1 MRNSRISV
9 LLLKWLLIVCQSE
22 YHICQTSAQIVLQ
35 STRFMSALPGDEVTL
50 DCSMAAGVRMSSY
63 IMYWYKQDHYGEP
76 IQFIIKENDRPTQKY
91 EAILNTNDNRFSLKV
106 SKVTAQDSVTYYCA
120 AGHSEARTAY
130 FGNGTKLTVLDR
142 DIAEPKVKILQPS
155 GIETRCKKTITL
167 VCVAENFYP
176 DHVSITWTLGDKE
189 IKENVA
195 TDPYATEDKKNFFR
209 QTSRLKVSKKEFK
222 PQNKYIC
229 TVSMYNGT
237 QPIFEIAKEIN
248 GIEGISLDVN

>member
-1 MRNSRISV
+1 MMMAAI
-9 LLLKWLLIVCQSE
+9 IICTGTDSE
-22 YHICQTSAQIVLQ
+22 TSAQIVLQ

-120 AGHSEARTAY
+120 AGHSEARTVHTLTITY
-130 FGNGTKLTVLDR
+130 FGNGTKITVLGKTVQKCSFYFIDCHML
-142 DIAEPKVKILQPS
+142 DSKSKCAELCQM
-155 GIETRCKKTITL
+155 E
-167 VCVAENFYP
+167 
-176 DHVSITWTLGDKE
+176 VSKNLNVDKYKE

>member
-1 MRNSRISV
+1 MDSYTVYGQLDLSNFKSLFIYSRQ
-9 LLLKWLLIVCQSE
+9 KT
-22 YHICQTSAQIVLQ
+22 CQTSAQIVLQ

-91 EAILNTNDNRFSLKV
+91 EAILNTNDNRFMHV
-106 SKVTAQDSVTYYCA
+106 HCDSSA
-120 AGHSEARTAY
+120 SQAY

>member
-1 MRNSRISV
+1 M
-9 LLLKWLLIVCQSE
+9 QP
-22 YHICQTSAQIVLQ
+22 HIVLQ

-76 IQFIIKENDRPTQKY
+76 IHNLSKLIGYSSAAFIGHLSKKKKQGLEFG
-91 EAILNTNDNRFSLKV
+91 ILSEFV
-106 SKVTAQDSVTYYCA
+106 SAHVCCDSGGSYP
-120 AGHSEARTAY
+120 AY
-130 FGNGTKLTVLDR
+130 FGNGTKLTVL
-142 DIAEPKVKILQPS
+142 AEPKVKILQPS

-209 QTSRLKVSKKEFK
+209 KTSRLKVSKKEFK

>member
-1 MRNSRISV
+1 MFRSCLFKII
-9 LLLKWLLIVCQSE
+9 LICLSTVF
-22 YHICQTSAQIVLQ
+22 IPLGQTSAQIVLQ

-120 AGHSEARTAY
+120 AGVNNLSPAY